1 MPSFQCT
8 SIDDA
13 TWVRTLKVYDKHSPR
28 VPVDEAR
35 LQHVLGQ
42 LPQQRITF
50 ILLEAKEAID
60 VGWT

>member
-1 MPSFQCT
+1 M
-8 SIDDA
+8 DDD
-13 TWVRTLKVYDKHSPR
+13 TDVPQDRVVHSPV